1 MSEKPAFR
9 LGDYTA
15 EHNHIE
21 TRKGLSADLRELLF
35 AIPPDEWPAHVNY
48 AGAAAFWQGVHRSLL
63 SESGAFAAGLDQLSG
78 MSPGEMQGG
87 LLMND
92 LRHLG
97 RHLLGHA
104 HTHHHVEDD
113 HYFPRFKLRYPQLG
127 RPIDLLDGDHRVLE
141 ETLDAVGRHIEG
153 FSAGKSGRDEIGAAL
168 NDAHKLDRILQRH
181 LADEEDIVIPAL
193 LKKG

>member
-1 MSEKPAFR
+1 MSNKTVLRFD
-9 LGDYTA
+9 DYQA
-15 EHNHIE
+15 EHNHVE

-35 AIPPDEWPAHVNY
+35 AIPPGEWPAHVNY

-63 SESGAFAAGLDQLSG
+63 SESGAFAEGLEQLAD

-87 LLMND
+87 LLMNEM
-92 LRHLG
+92 RHLG

-113 HYFPRFKLRYPQLG
+113 HYFPRFKLRYPQLA
-127 RPIDLLDGDHRVLE
+127 RPIDLLDSDHRVLE
-141 ETLDAVGRHIEG
+141 ETLDAIGRHIEG
-153 FSAGKSGRDEIGAAL
+153 FSAGKTGRDEIGAAL
-168 NDAHKLDRILQRH
+168 NDARKLDHILKRH

-193 LKKG
+193 LKAA

>member
-1 MSEKPAFR
+1 MSEKSTLHF
-9 LGDYTA
+9 GDYQA
-15 EHNHIE
+15 EQNHVE

-35 AIPPDEWPAHVNY
+35 AIPPGEWPTHVNY

-63 SESGAFAAGLDQLSG
+63 AESGAFSEGLEQLAD
-78 MSPGEMQGG
+78 MVPGEMQGG

-113 HYFPRFKLRYPQLG
+113 HYFPRFKLRYPQLV
-127 RPIDLLDGDHRVLE
+127 RPIDLLDSDHRVLE
-141 ETLDAVGRHIEG
+141 ETLDAIGRHIEG
-153 FSAGKSGRDEIGAAL
+153 FSAGKTGRDEIGAAL
-168 NDAHKLDRILQRH
+168 TDAGKLERILKRH

-193 LKKG
+193 LKGK

>member
-1 MSEKPAFR
+1 MPNKTVLRF
-9 LGDYTA
+9 GDYQA
-15 EHNHIE
+15 EHNHVE

-63 SESGAFAAGLDQLSG
+63 SESGAFAEGLEQLAD

-87 LLMND
+87 LLMNEM
-92 LRHLG
+92 RHLG

-113 HYFPRFKLRYPQLG
+113 HYFPRFKLRYPQLV
-127 RPIDLLDGDHRVLE
+127 RPIDLLDSDHRVLE
-141 ETLDAVGRHIEG
+141 ETLDAIDRHIEG

-168 NDAHKLDRILQRH
+168 NDARKLEHILKRH

-193 LKKG
+193 LKAA